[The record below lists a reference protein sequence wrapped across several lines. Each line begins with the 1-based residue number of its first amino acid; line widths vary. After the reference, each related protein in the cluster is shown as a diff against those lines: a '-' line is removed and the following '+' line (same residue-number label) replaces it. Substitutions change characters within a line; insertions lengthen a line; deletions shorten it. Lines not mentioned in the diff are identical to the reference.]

1 MLATRNRAVQ
11 AMGMDEH
18 DGATPPT
25 SSYRQHQPGLI
36 DCESGVESPVVK
48 MGDVWRQ
55 KMSVGIPGRYTNT
68 RALESDFLIN
78 RSDAVGTGMNGPV
91 FLATSYQDDR
101 QYAVKSFNKSGLAPS
116 MRESLR
122 SEVENYILLDHP
134 HIARLE
140 QVYETTEEIHLVME
154 YMAGGELYDRL
165 SKSTKYSEQVSVE
178 TTRQILLA
186 VAYLHAQGMVH
197 RDLKLENFLYERADN
212 DVLKLIDF
220 GFTVLWDRKVNMSK
234 ACGSLH
240 YVAPEVLNHSYT
252 EKADMWSV
260 GVIVYMLLTGSPPFS
275 GAHHDLIKA
284 IRAGRIT
291 DPRSFKGVS
300 DEARTFIQSLLV
312 VDASERPS
320 AAQVLEH
327 PWLTKG
333 AVNGCSVI
341 DKSTIKS
348 MRKFA
353 LSSRFR
359 KACFCMMAWS
369 LSLEDRTRLRNQFLE
384 MDKEKRGTISL
395 TEFKRVI
402 EENYYLDNKETEA
415 IFNSLDA
422 DQDDCICYSEFLAA
436 MIQDRVQM
444 HETLLRKT
452 FARFDTD
459 KTGKITLANLRNVFR
474 GDIVDGVPLDQLIK
488 EADFDEDG
496 EICYD
501 DFLVYL
507 RSSEPPEP
515 ATPSPS
521 SVRREAQ
528 TALAVHLIDRCLA
541 EGEEEPTPLSR
552 MNSMRLIT
560 PKARRPVG

>member
-1 MLATRNRAVQ
+1 
-11 AMGMDEH
+11 MG
-18 DGATPPT
+18 
-25 SSYRQHQPGLI
+25 
-36 DCESGVESPVVK
+36 
-48 MGDVWRQ
+48 
-55 KMSVGIPGRYTNT
+55 
-68 RALESDFLIN
+68 
-78 RSDAVGTGMNGPV
+78 
-91 FLATSYQDDR
+91 
-101 QYAVKSFNKSGLAPS
+101 
-116 MRESLR
+116 
-122 SEVENYILLDHP
+122 
-134 HIARLE
+134 
-140 QVYETTEEIHLVME
+140 
-154 YMAGGELYDRL
+154 
-165 SKSTKYSEQVSVE
+165 
-178 TTRQILLA
+178 
-186 VAYLHAQGMVH
+186 
-197 RDLKLENFLYERADN
+197 
-212 DVLKLIDF
+212 
-220 GFTVLWDRKVNMSK
+220 
-234 ACGSLH
+234 
-240 YVAPEVLNHSYT
+240 
-252 EKADMWSV
+252 
-260 GVIVYMLLTGSPPFS
+260 
-275 GAHHDLIKA
+275 
-284 IRAGRIT
+284 
-291 DPRSFKGVS
+291 
-300 DEARTFIQSLLV
+300 V
-312 VDASERPS
+312 VDATERPS

-369 LSLEDRTRLRNQFLE
+369 LSLEDRTRLRTQFLE
-384 MDKEKRGTISL
+384 MDKENRGTISL

-402 EENYYLDNKETEA
+402 EENYNLDNKETEA
-415 IFNSLDA
+415 VFNSLDA

-474 GDIVDGVPLDQLIK
+474 GDIVDGVPLDKLIK

-501 DFLVYL
+501 DFLAYL

-521 SVRREAQ
+521 SVRKEAQ

-552 MNSMRLIT
+552 MSSMRLIT
-560 PKARRPVG
+560 PKARKPVG